1 MKIRSI
7 TSFYDPGVLDAG
19 MIFDQLA
26 KFSAEATRLFEI
38 DGIAV
43 ESTRLSTIPFSMMVP
58 TCCDQSAIFLAQK
71 MEKNAL
77 SAGFSYLSFGPAL
90 PEEPKSYKMIPEL
103 LEGTKNTFFSAVI
116 ADSKNGIYLSAIKS
130 AAKVMVRSAPLE
142 PGGFANLRFSALA
155 SVPPFG
161 PFFPASY
168 HEKDQPASFSI
179 AVECADVA
187 VKAIQNAT
195 SLEEARNTLIDELN
209 QSAERMSQVLRPLAK
224 KYDLIFRGYDFSLA
238 PFPEDS
244 CSLGG
249 SIESLGI
256 KQIGNGGSLAGA
268 AFLAD
273 ALDRG
278 TWQRAGFNGLMLPV
292 LEDSVLA
299 KRSLDQTLTIKDL
312 LMYSAVCGTG
322 LDTVPIAG
330 DVEVGQVASLL
341 LDVAALSV
349 RLAKPLTARLMPIPG
364 KKAGELTDF
373 NFSYFANGRI
383 LDLPSQG
390 LTGLFASKEI
400 FSLSPRPVR

>member
-19 MIFDQLA
+19 KNFDQLT

-38 DGIAV
+38 DGIEV
-43 ESTRLSTIPFSMMVP
+43 ESTRLSTIPFSMMLP
-58 TCCDQSAIFLAQK
+58 TCCDQSAVLLAQK

-90 PEEPKSYKMIPEL
+90 PEEPKSYKMIPAL

-116 ADSKNGIYLSAIKS
+116 ADSKNGIHLSAIKS
-130 AAKVMVRSAPLE
+130 SAKIMVKSAPLE
-142 PGGFANLRFSALA
+142 PGGFANLRFCALA
-155 SVPPFG
+155 CVPPFG

-168 HEKDQPASFSI
+168 HAKDQPASFSI

-195 SLEEARNTLIDELN
+195 SLEEARNTLISELN
-209 QSAERMSQVLRPLAK
+209 RSAERMSQVLRPLAK
-224 KYDLIFRGYDFSLA
+224 KYDLVFRGYDFSLA

-256 KQIGNGGSLAGA
+256 NQIGNIGSLAGA

-299 KRSLDQTLTIKDL
+299 KRTLDQTLTIKDL
-312 LMYSAVCGTG
+312 LMFSAVCGTG

-330 DVEVGQVASLL
+330 NVEVDQVASLL
-341 LDVAALSV
+341 LDIAALSV

-373 NFSYFANGRI
+373 HFSYFANGRI
-383 LDLPSQG
+383 LELPSQG
-390 LTGLFASKEI
+390 LHGFFAGKEI